1 MTAVEAHELKSL
13 VDAGA
18 YKPDPSQIAN
28 AMLQRR
34 GIRELLTGL
43 ESPIGA
49 AGGQDGQTPS
59 ASAFRPRAA

>member
-13 VDAGA
+13 VDSGA

-49 AGGQDGQTPS
+49 AAGRNDQSPP
-59 ASAFRPRAA
+59 APAMRPRAA

>member
-18 YKPDPSQIAN
+18 YKVDPAQIAS

-34 GIRELLTGL
+34 GIRELLTGV
-43 ESPIGA
+43 ESPIRQS
-49 AGGQDGQTPS
+49 GQSPSTPI
-59 ASAFRPRAA
+59 FRPRAA